1 MGFPC
6 FLIFNVFVIYR
17 VKIVDDDI
25 SLASLVRHDS
35 DEEELYFGTAEM
47 KPVVANVIDDR
58 PLHRQTG
65 TESQKK
71 SQSKWIKVGEDNE
84 DYEYDPTKVK
94 EESDDDQ
101 TLKHSTKTLSG
112 KRAGLSNAKDIR
124 KELAEQKRKTD
135 RILANLSDEVSGKN
149 ARTVFRERGTGRV
162 RDIESELAAKAA
174 ADEEQAKKDAKKK
187 AVYDK
192 WSKGLVQKKEEE
204 AKIMDDLHEMSKP
217 LARYGDDADLDQLLR
232 NQERQDD
239 PMLMAMR
246 KKKEEDEKARN
257 PKAKVYPKY
266 RGPPPPPNR
275 FNIMPGY
282 RWDGV
287 NRSNGYEAKI
297 FAKVANKEASQEE
310 AYRWSTQDM

>member
-1 MGFPC
+1 M
-6 FLIFNVFVIYR
+6 
-17 VKIVDDDI
+17 VK
-25 SLASLVRHDS
+25 HDS

-47 KPVVANVIDDR
+47 KPVVANVIDER

-65 TESQKK
+65 NQTQKASK
-71 SQSKWIKVGEDNE
+71 SKWIKVGNE
-84 DYEYDPTKVK
+84 DEDEQENGPVKIK
-94 EESDDDQ
+94 EEPGDGE
-101 TLKHSTKTLSG
+101 TLKKSTKTLSG

-124 KELAEQKRKTD
+124 KELAEQKRKND
-135 RILANLSDEVSGKN
+135 LVIASLSDEVSGKN
-149 ARTVFRERGTGRV
+149 ARTVFRDRGTGRV

-174 ADEEQAKKDAKKK
+174 ADQEQAKKDAAKK

-204 AKIMDDLHEMSKP
+204 DKVKDDLHEMSKP
-217 LARYGDDADLDQLLR
+217 LARYGDDSDLDQLLR
-232 NQERQDD
+232 HQERQDD
-239 PMLMAMR
+239 PMLMEMR
-246 KKKEEDEKARN
+246 KRKEKLDKKLN

-266 RGPPPPPNR
+266 SGPPPPPNR

-282 RWDGV
+282 RWDGL

-297 FAKVANKEASQEE
+297 FAKIANKEASQEE